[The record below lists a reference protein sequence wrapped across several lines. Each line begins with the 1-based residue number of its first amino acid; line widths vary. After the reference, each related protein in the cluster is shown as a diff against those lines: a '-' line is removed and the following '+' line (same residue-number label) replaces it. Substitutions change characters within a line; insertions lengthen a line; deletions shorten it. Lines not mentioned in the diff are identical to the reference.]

1 MATVAETKER
11 VQTYLTRHAP
21 VSIDSDGD
29 LSVSMGSARVF
40 VRVREHP
47 GGDATVV
54 DCWSIVLAEAPV
66 TADLYEFVATQ
77 SDGFIF
83 GHLSLHVD
91 DASNTG
97 MVLLSHRL
105 LGDYLDEDELM
116 YAVGGLVGSADSIDD
131 DLKNRFGGRRFN
143 ES

>member
-1 MATVAETKER
+1 MATVAETKDR

-47 GGDATVV
+47 GGEATLV
-54 DCWSIVLAEAPV
+54 DCWAIALAEVPV
-66 TADLYEFVATQ
+66 TPDLYEFIATG
-77 SDGFIF
+77 SDSFIF
-83 GHLSLHVD
+83 GHLSLAVD

-97 MVLLSHRL
+97 MVFLSHRL

-116 YAVGGLVGSADSIDD
+116 YVVGGLVSSADDIDD
-131 DLKNRFGGRRFN
+131 DLKDRFGGRRFH